1 MNTKFILTL
10 LIATAVGGCS
20 YPSYLPTS
28 GEIDVNQYGS
38 HIDISSSKKTN
49 IKGELISIDS
59 NKIIVLLKTAQKCR
73 VVSIKEVEQFTLR
86 YAEPPNYS
94 RLIPLYS
101 LWSLSHGRYL
111 LATLPVNLIVTIWVT
126 ASGNSAFTYSRQDM
140 TYEKLKM
147 FARFPQG
154 VPLNVSIASI
164 R

>member
-10 LIATAVGGCS
+10 LTAIMVGGCA

-38 HIDISSSKKTN
+38 YIDISSSKKTN

-59 NKIIVLLKTAQKCR
+59 NKIIILLKNAQKCR

-101 LWSLSHGRYL
+101 LWSLSHGIL
-111 LATLPVNLIVTIWVT
+111 GLGTLPVNLIVTISMTV
-126 ASGNSAFTYSRQDM
+126 SGDTDFTYSKQDM

-154 VPLNVSIASI
+154 IPLNVSIASI

>member
-10 LIATAVGGCS
+10 LAAVIVGGCA

-28 GEIDVNQYGS
+28 GEIDVNEYGS
-38 HIDISSSKKTN
+38 YIDISSSKKTN

-59 NKIIVLLKTAQKCR
+59 NNIIVLLENAQKCR
-73 VVSIKEVEQFTLR
+73 VVSISEVEQFTLR
-86 YAEPPNYS
+86 YAPPPNYS
-94 RLIPLYS
+94 WSMPLYS
-101 LWSLSHGRYL
+101 LFSITHGRYL

-126 ASGNSAFTYSRQDM
+126 ASGSSAFTYSRQDM

-154 VPLNVSIASI
+154 IPLNVSIASI